1 MWRIA
6 RRDAMIVFEDEG
18 VKASL
23 PRYFAAM
30 KDEKPAKFQIAK
42 KIDVDFEEVDSLQE
56 LWRIHEQKLKEFTCL
71 EQELD
76 NNRISLKVF
85 ENPKTS
91 FLDMKQKIAN
101 KILENCHFCT
111 RRCNINRIRGQTGY
125 CRCSDKIKVSSIFEH
140 LGEEPELIPSGTIF
154 TLGCTIRCLHCQNWT
169 ISQWFETGKLYSPQQ
184 LASAVERLRRNG
196 CRNINLVGGEP
207 TPWLQQWLQT
217 FQLVE
222 VNVPVVWNSNTYYSE
237 ETANLL
243 DGFADVFLLDF
254 KYGNND
260 CAEKISNAPNYW
272 EVCTR
277 NHLHAIK
284 YGELIIRVLVLPGH
298 LECCTKEILNWI
310 SGNLGKNVRVN
321 VMFQYRP
328 EWRAHEVPELRR
340 RLTAEEMRKAV
351 QLAKQAGLTNYI
363 S

>member
-1 MWRIA
+1 MWRIV
-6 RRDAMIVFEDEG
+6 RRDAIKVLEDEN

-23 PRYFAAM
+23 SRYFAAI
-30 KDEKPAKFQIAK
+30 KDEKPSKFQIAK
-42 KIDVDFEEVDSLQE
+42 KMSVNFEGVDSIQE
-56 LWRIHEQKLKEFTCL
+56 LWQIHEQKLEEFTRL

-76 NNRISLKVF
+76 NKQISLK
-85 ENPKTS
+85 ELKSPKTS
-91 FLDMKQKIAN
+91 FFDLKQKISK

-111 RRCNINRIRGQTGY
+111 RRCNINRVRGEIGY
-125 CRCSDKIKVSSIFEH
+125 CRCGNQIKVSSIFEH

-154 TLGCTIRCLHCQNWT
+154 TLGCTICCLHCQNWT
-169 ISQWFETGKLYSPQQ
+169 ISQWFESGEVYSPQQ
-184 LASAVERLRRNG
+184 LALAVERLRQNG

-207 TPWLQQWLQT
+207 TPWLHQWLQT

-222 VNVPVVWNSNTYYSE
+222 VNVPIVWNSNTYYSE
-237 ETANLL
+237 ETAKLL

-254 KYGNND
+254 KYGNNE
-260 CAEKISNAPNYW
+260 CAEKISNAPKYW

-284 YGELIIRVLVLPGH
+284 YGELIVRVLVLPGH

-328 EWRAHEVPELRR
+328 EWRAHEIPELRR
-340 RLTAEEMRKAV
+340 RLTAEEVKRAI
-351 QLAKQAGLTNYI
+351 QLAKQAGLINYI
-363 S
+363 T